1 MAQQQEQVTL
11 KLNSDQMENLRGIFD
26 HYGWDFNSAITDSA
40 TITETAAST
49 CVLVDAETQ
58 TDNNDAENNADQ
70 SENINEH
77 FIIQQDPNQEEC
89 VYCFCRPCITNESN
103 RQLWW
108 ESNTHPSHQRNHS
121 LRKEK
126 YKRFWTM
133 MYHRNVW
140 IHQSYIQKKSRAL
153 AEDPRF
159 KEYVWHRRD
168 IMPDCVLKL
177 VRHWFPNPRNV
188 PYMGH
193 LWE

>member
-1 MAQQQEQVTL
+1 
-11 KLNSDQMENLRGIFD
+11 
-26 HYGWDFNSAITDSA
+26 
-40 TITETAAST
+40 
-49 CVLVDAETQ
+49 
-58 TDNNDAENNADQ
+58 
-70 SENINEH
+70 
-77 FIIQQDPNQEEC
+77 
-89 VYCFCRPCITNESN
+89 
-103 RQLWW
+103 
-108 ESNTHPSHQRNHS
+108 
-121 LRKEK
+121 
-126 YKRFWTM
+126 

-177 VRHWFPNPRNV
+177 VRHWFPNPKNV

>member
-1 MAQQQEQVTL
+1 MAQQHEQVTL
-11 KLNSDQMENLRGIFD
+11 QLNSDQMENLRGIFK
-26 HYGWDFNSAITDSA
+26 HYGWDFNSAIT
-40 TITETAAST
+40 ETATST

-58 TDNNDAENNADQ
+58 TDNNDAENMADE

-77 FIIQQDPNQEEC
+77 FTIQQDPNKEEC

-108 ESNTHPSHQRNHS
+108 EPNTHPPHQRNHS

-140 IHQSYIQKKSRAL
+140 IHPSYIKKKSNYKHGTAFL
-153 AEDPRF
+153 NCLKELCPRF
-159 KEYVWHRRD
+159 KRVCGR
-168 IMPDCVLKL
+168 IMYRLA
-177 VRHWFPNPRNV
+177 V
-188 PYMGH
+188 PYFSMVKPCF
-193 LWE
+193 L